1 MLRRSLAWSRGL
13 SFPDMFDRAWL
24 DSEQYEEELVQAQGL
39 HDGLTA
45 ILCGVNLQLGDDTAQ
60 FNCD

>member
-1 MLRRSLAWSRGL
+1 MVQRFE
-13 SFPDMFDRAWL
+13 FPDMFDRAWL

-45 ILCGVNLQLGDDTAQ
+45 VLCGVNLHLGEDDAQ